1 MVIQSH
7 WKTARVWPIRAFWT
21 SSKKWSRVFAR
32 FATANKT
39 IKLMNTFISSTAKL
53 TAFLF

>member
-7 WKTARVWPIRAFWT
+7 WKTARVWPIRAFWA

-32 FATANKT
+32 FATENKT
-39 IKLMNTFISSTAKL
+39 IKLMNTFISGTAKL